1 MAKQMVFGL
10 GLVGCGA
17 FGRFCVKAYHELAG
31 VRLVAVA
38 DTVRPAADA
47 FAREFGVEAH
57 YDARKLIQRA
67 DVDIV
72 HIATPPSTHYKLA
85 MQCAA
90 AGKHVLCEKP
100 LATTVADGRKMI
112 RAAAGARTIMPV
124 NFIMRYN
131 RVARTVGEIIRAGV
145 LGELISVRLTNCAA
159 DTNLPPTHWFWD
171 RRVSGGIFV
180 EHSVHFFDL
189 HRSWLGVGRV
199 MSAMTA
205 SRPRTGQQDRV
216 LCTTVYEGGAI
227 VSQYHG
233 FDQSRSWTAPIIA

>member
-124 NFIMRYN
+124 NFIMWYN
-131 RVARTVGEIIRAGV
+131 RVVRTVGEIILRRGSGRAYFRPPDQLRRGY
-145 LGELISVRLTNCAA
+145 ESAA
-159 DTNLPPTHWFWD
+159 DALVPGPP
-171 RRVSGGIFV
+171 R
-180 EHSVHFFDL
+180 
-189 HRSWLGVGRV
+189 VGRHFRR
-199 MSAMTA
+199 A
-205 SRPRTGQQDRV
+205 
-216 LCTTVYEGGAI
+216 LGALL
-227 VSQYHG
+227 
-233 FDQSRSWTAPIIA
+233 